1 MANKRADGK
10 KNFGGYILAALHDR
24 VTATAKRI
32 KVTNTDVLN
41 EALADWLDKHDRL
54 ITPAEAADLLG
65 KAEVRL
71 SDWDTR
77 ETPETTGEPR

>member
-24 VTATAKRI
+24 VTAAAGRL

-41 EALADWLDKHDRL
+41 EALTDWLEKH
-54 ITPAEAADLLG
+54 
-65 KAEVRL
+65 
-71 SDWDTR
+71 
-77 ETPETTGEPR
+77 ETPETTGEPT